1 VNGETWTEYA
11 VRIPGLEPVLPAS
24 DPSSRSLAEKIAQ
37 NYHGGFVVGR
47 TVTATPWLPVQDQP

>member
-11 VRIPGLEPVLPAS
+11 VQQKDGDVFQVGDCTPETLRE
-24 DPSSRSLAEKIAQ
+24 
-37 NYHGGFVVGR
+37 FVGKGERLVGR